1 MILPFGSADKN
12 LKHLWVFIMDKYK
25 DHASVYIYI
34 YICILAQVWSTTKQ
48 NKHTQQTKTTK
59 ELNVANKFG
68 TMKMT
73 MFSPKGSV
81 KLRGQAAV
89 VRDFGQVLHAAWKKF
104 CPESL
109 KPDGLEV
116 YRKIEETLRLS
127 VKMEAILDDHKT
139 EFVLPGLS
147 GLLPCKVFE
156 H

>member
-1 MILPFGSADKN
+1 
-12 LKHLWVFIMDKYK
+12 
-25 DHASVYIYI
+25 
-34 YICILAQVWSTTKQ
+34 
-48 NKHTQQTKTTK
+48 
-59 ELNVANKFG
+59 
-68 TMKMT
+68 

-89 VRDFGQVLHAAWKKF
+89 VRDFGQVLHAAWMKF
-104 CPESL
+104 CPDSV